1 MKTWNQLFIRQG
13 FELPEV
19 NHQVFDASE
28 ESEENRSFLFTCLE
42 KIGVDYAESGSIITI
57 LDAAVDEERWLEA
70 VDVRGRGR
78 TESIGAA
85 LTTRQLDTYISGLVK
100 ELNRLG
106 FQTIISCDGH
116 GRRTPHIGF
125 IDEETAERAEH
136 LLRTAGNVKT
146 SKRRRDVRIFAEQK
160 QLLDL
165 CDILHSLEVADIKKG
180 DDWIQ
185 RKQFETELERLL
197 EIDGVSGEEEDIRAF
212 VKEELTP
219 WVDQI
224 KVDDYGNVMGRKAF
238 RTGHGPTILL
248 NAHLDTARSFCE
260 DRRIVKEGAIWR
272 SSAGILGADDRAGL
286 AVLLETIKR
295 LHATDF
301 NGTVK
306 IICTVEEEVGLVG
319 ARHVEESFL
328 WDVDAAFVLDRKGS
342 GDIVTSCG
350 GYEAFCE
357 EAFGEWVEQTA
368 IQYSHGDWACTTG
381 GSSDARIW
389 ASRGVQTVNL
399 SVGYQMEHTD
409 DETLDVDACYETV
422 NVMAGVFAEA
432 RVLKGV
438 LRAGERNRNNYSSVR
453 AL

>member
-1 MKTWNQLFIRQG
+1 MKTWNRLFIRQG
-13 FELPEV
+13 FDLPEV
-19 NHQVFDASE
+19 KDHVFDTSL
-28 ESEENRSFLFTCLE
+28 ESEGNLSFLFTCLE
-42 KIGVDYAESGSIITI
+42 KIGVDYAESGSMITI

-78 TESIGAA
+78 TESMGSELII
-85 LTTRQLDTYISGLVK
+85 RQFDTYISGLVK

-106 FQTIISCDGH
+106 LPTIISCDGH
-116 GRRTPHIGF
+116 DRRTPHIGF
-125 IDEETAERAEH
+125 VDEETAERAEN
-136 LLRTAGNVKT
+136 LIRTAGRVKVM
-146 SKRRRDVRIFAEQK
+146 KRRRDVRIFTERG

-165 CDILHSLEVADIKKG
+165 CELLHSLEVADLEKG

-197 EIDGVSGEEEDIRAF
+197 QIDGVSGDEDDIRAF

-219 WVDQI
+219 WLDQL
-224 KVDDYGNVMGRKAF
+224 KVDDYGNLMGRKAF
-238 RTGHGPTILL
+238 RSGNGPTILL

-260 DRRIVKEGAIWR
+260 GRRIVKEGAIWR

-286 AVLLETIKR
+286 AVLLETLKR
-295 LHATDF
+295 LHATNF

-306 IICTVEEEVGLVG
+306 ILCTVEEEVGLLG
-319 ARHVEESFL
+319 ARHVDESFL
-328 WDVDAAFVLDRKGS
+328 WDVDAAFVLDRRGS

-350 GYEAFCE
+350 GYEPFCD

-368 IQYSHGDWACTTG
+368 GQYSHSDWACTTG

-399 SVGYQMEHTD
+399 SVGYHMEHTD
-409 DETLDVDACYETV
+409 DECLDVDACYETV

-432 RVLKGV
+432 RVLKSV
-438 LRAGERNRNNYSSVR
+438 LRAGARHRNHNSSVR